1 MNQQPT
7 NIPAGLAQGGRG
19 LVLVIF
25 SIIKL
30 IYPATNLVEFYI
42 IVIFCEKR

>member
-19 LVLVIF
+19 LVLVISYYLICFIFICFLLNTF
-25 SIIKL
+25 S
-30 IYPATNLVEFYI
+30 V
-42 IVIFCEKR
+42 